1 MSDEMFDN
9 DLFQS
14 LPQAQDLREY
24 VEDGRPTNHFLT
36 ALLQNDLMACIAR
49 ADAHNKAALEDYVI
63 WLKSYALT
71 QLEKHQE
78 VIDALAPTTS
88 GFQEGRELLHFVR
101 NPRNHRHGA
110 GPGSGTGE
118 LMY

>member
-24 VEDGRPTNHFLT
+24 VEVGRPTNHFLT

-49 ADAHNKAALEDYVI
+49 ADARNKAVLEDYVI
-63 WLKSYALT
+63 WLKSYAPG
-71 QLEKHQE
+71 QCY
-78 VIDALAPTTS
+78 
-88 GFQEGRELLHFVR
+88 GGREEVAAWIAHRGLKGE
-101 NPRNHRHGA
+101 PRA
-110 GPGSGTGE
+110 
-118 LMY
+118 